1 MAVPLIVYGA
11 MAGLRLL
18 SGVQQAN
25 NIQRQAELQK
35 KLDQFNIE
43 QAELDAFN
51 AEADG
56 YTQMA
61 RYENV
66 INAVESQQRN
76 IYYANDVNPNFG
88 TAADIQADTKLTG
101 QLNLL
106 DIQSQAHQRALGYK
120 KQANNMRGQ
129 SGLNQIGASLQA
141 TTARNTA
148 IIGAL
153 GTVATGLEKGGYFDS
168 EVEPKDLTGGYVKT
182 KGGHFGGPPKTP
194 SRSVWDNVSPYTKE
208 QQYNMAYGGALGR
221 IG

>member
-11 MAGLRLL
+11 MAGLQLL
-18 SGVQQAN
+18 SGIQQAN

-35 KLDQFNIE
+35 QLDEFNIE
-43 QAELDAFN
+43 QAQLDAFN

-56 YTQMA
+56 YTASA
-61 RYENV
+61 RYQNV
-66 INAVESQQRN
+66 INAVNSTQIN
-76 IYYANDVNPNFG
+76 TYYANDVNPNFG

-129 SGLNQIGASLQA
+129 SGMNQIGASLQA

-148 IIGAL
+148 ILGAAN
-153 GTVATGLEKGGYFDS
+153 TMITGYERNNLTAGIKSKEEKLKS
-168 EVEPKDLTGGYVKT
+168 EEA
-182 KGGHFGGPPKTP
+182 
-194 SRSVWDNVSPYTKE
+194 
-208 QQYNMAYGGALGR
+208 YNIQYGGALG
-221 IG
+221 GVG

>member
-1 MAVPLIVYGA
+1 MPLPLIVYGA
-11 MAGLRLL
+11 MAGLQLL

-35 KLDQFNIE
+35 QLDQFNIE
-43 QAELDAFN
+43 QAQLDAFN

-61 RYENV
+61 RYQNV
-66 INAVESQQRN
+66 INAIDSTQRN
-76 IYYANDVNPNFG
+76 TYYANDVNPNFG

-129 SGLNQIGASLQA
+129 SELNSIGASLQA
-141 TTARNTA
+141 SSTRSAA

-153 GTVATGLEKGGYFDS
+153 GTVATGLGKAGYFDKKP
-168 EVEPKDLTGGYVKT
+168 EPKDLTGGYAKT
-182 KGGHFGGPPKTP
+182 TGGHFGGSPEAP
-194 SRSVWDNVSPYTKE
+194 SRSAWDNVSPYTKE
-208 QQYNMAYGGALGR
+208 QQYNIQYGGALGR

>member
-11 MAGLRLL
+11 MAGLQLL

-35 KLDQFNIE
+35 KLDEFNIE
-43 QAELDAFN
+43 QAQLDAFN
-51 AEADG
+51 AEKDG
-56 YTQMA
+56 YTQSA

-66 INAVESQQRN
+66 INAVNSTQRN

-129 SGLNQIGASLQA
+129 SGMNQIGASLQA

-148 IIGAL
+148 ILGAAN
-153 GTVATGLEKGGYFDS
+153 TAITGIERNGGFTGYEKNYSPWSKSNS
-168 EVEPKDLTGGYVKT
+168 ENKMT
-182 KGGHFGGPPKTP
+182 KAEWEK
-194 SRSVWDNVSPYTKE
+194 
-208 QQYNMAYGGALGR
+208 QYNTAYGGALGTV
-221 IG
+221 GE

>member
-11 MAGLRLL
+11 MAGLQLL

-35 KLDQFNIE
+35 NLDEFNVE
-43 QAELDAFN
+43 QAELDSFN

-61 RYENV
+61 RYGSV
-66 INAVESQQRN
+66 INAVESTQRN
-76 IYYANDVNPNFG
+76 TYYANDVNPNFG
-88 TAADIQADTKLTG
+88 TAADLQADSKLTG

-129 SGLNQIGASLQA
+129 SGMNSIAASFQA
-141 TTARNTA
+141 ESTKNTA
-148 IIGAL
+148 ILGAAN
-153 GTVATGLEKGGYFDS
+153 TVVTGLEKNGYFDDS
-168 EVEPKDLTGGYVKT
+168 TGYKKKPQTNVAANESST
-182 KGGHFGGPPKTP
+182 YGG
-194 SRSVWDNVSPYTKE
+194 DNVTALYGWSPAT
-208 QQYNMAYGGALGR
+208 YNSKYFGRLGGK
-221 IG
+221 

>member
-11 MAGLRLL
+11 MAGLQLL

-43 QAELDAFN
+43 QAEIDSFN

-66 INAVESQQRN
+66 INAIESTQRN
-76 IYYANDVNPNFG
+76 TYYAADVDPNFG
-88 TAADIQADTKLTG
+88 TAADLQTDTKLTG

-129 SGLNQIGASLQA
+129 SGMNQIGADLQSS
-141 TTARNTA
+141 TARNTA
-148 IIGAL
+148 ILGAAN
-153 GTVATGLEKGGYFDS
+153 TMITGIERNGGFTGYEKKKP
-168 EVEPKDLTGGYVKT
+168 VQ
-182 KGGHFGGPPKTP
+182 GGHFGSLPK
-194 SRSVWDNVSPYTKE
+194 VDEVSYNTQFGGYTSS
-208 QQYNMAYGGALGR
+208 YLGR
-221 IG
+221 IGK